1 MEEIGLPCSV
11 ITSHGECAPG
21 STDLL
26 QSPTATLPYLSLAA
40 TENVHSKL
48 KSDGST
54 ALTDVTV
61 YEIVS
66 VNVWPPSTST
76 ATILQD
82 SVPIVNESPAKNE
95 NSISFP
101 RKRKLRRP
109 YSPEIHIGNKRLNK
123 KRRGI
128 KKSNRLSQLGEVAN
142 SPDAETHEKPFSCE
156 KCHSPFVINPT
167 RSHRLHSRRKYRPRR
182 ITDPVTKKVLL
193 LCNACGLSMVRSRKE
208 KREKEP
214 PTQEAKDDYLKKAAE
229 FAASLAASLQ
239 EPDARRLY
247 CPSVFKTTACRCLQK
262 YISGEG
268 KDGEGSEGRAL
279 HLLSLMKEAKQL
291 IKQKNILQT
300 NEVTAGQEVKLG
312 TEKDSKQKPQIPRGL
327 QKRRSKGFEDFVLKN
342 RRYLREELHL
352 CERAAQRILTYS
364 NNFLHKKLKTS
375 PNRGCR
381 VERVNGK
388 NVRGLLKP
396 IPELVNESCCNDKC
410 VMMVHTH
417 SKLLE
422 SWRVTAKLGQR
433 EARRVLAE
441 MLTPSG
447 GTKANCYKFISM
459 VTGCSYATIC
469 LVNDQMRKTQGE
481 REPPEH
487 GLKKWWR
494 DHPKEKQKKN
504 NQKSSKTDNS
514 DEDDPAALPDVTSI
528 HIPSKEELNSLCPQ
542 EASNHLEM
550 QRQKLLEV
558 QKQLSL
564 QQAQLRQAKLK
575 SSKVRVNP
583 EKGAAIPVLTTPSA
597 LQSKS
602 IETMTVLGPA
612 DEPCADMLTRTTAQ
626 EVLHILE
633 LPTSSPPSV
642 ITSIAESV
650 HPQSAISVMT
660 SNGDF
665 EQLANIS
672 VSLQGRG
679 QTFSNV
685 VILPQTALD
694 SSAIAASSAAQGTS
708 VISYSPATEGADSL
722 TSAIPSHEQQPAES
736 LTSCAETAPDIT
748 KTASTAVSTFQ
759 LYGVM
764 DPTASNLLHFNY

>member
-1 MEEIGLPCSV
+1 MGR
-11 ITSHGECAPG
+11 
-21 STDLL
+21 
-26 QSPTATLPYLSLAA
+26 LS
-40 TENVHSKL
+40 K
-48 KSDGST
+48 
-54 ALTDVTV
+54 
-61 YEIVS
+61 
-66 VNVWPPSTST
+66 
-76 ATILQD
+76 
-82 SVPIVNESPAKNE
+82 NESPAKNE

-109 YSPEIHIGNKRLNK
+109 YSPEILIGNKRLNK

-268 KDGEGSEGRAL
+268 NYVSVCKDGEGSEGRAL

-312 TEKDSKQKPQIPRGL
+312 TEKDSKQKPQMPRGL

-375 PNRGCR
+375 PNSRGCR

-459 VTGCSYATIC
+459 VTGKRNECLQKFVQDGTVKRKNLMGVYCSY
-469 LVNDQMRKTQGE
+469 GE
-481 REPPEH
+481 
-487 GLKKWWR
+487 
-494 DHPKEKQKKN
+494 EKSN
-504 NQKSSKTDNS
+504 KTDNS